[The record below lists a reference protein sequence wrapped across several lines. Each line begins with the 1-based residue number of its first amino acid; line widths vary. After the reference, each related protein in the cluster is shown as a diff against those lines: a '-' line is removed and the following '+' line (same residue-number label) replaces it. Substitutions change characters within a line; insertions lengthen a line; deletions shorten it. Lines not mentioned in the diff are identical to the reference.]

1 LNWIDE
7 LATNPPPLLPIAP
20 TKLAWHTFAGCG
32 DCGDFSSFQLLDCPV
47 SPSYFCPSAF
57 NKLFLRDHAEPCRCI
72 FVFLRLPKIRPMPD
86 SASLDIDSTIPASEK
101 LSPPI
106 ATGEQA
112 VDDEASL
119 PTDSAH
125 ASGASERLREEQEN
139 WDEDVASPV
148 DVVSPYADTIA
159 IQDDVSS
166 VEAETTDAQP
176 AQETI
181 APHPGGGA
189 VGKCLSRL
197 APAMSLLRQHTVLA
211 SACSVCLGVGSL
223 LGIWLRPSQPLE
235 VQAIVEP
242 ASAPT
247 IQLTSASTAR
257 RHEPIQPLLPFVELN
272 PAIVELGKRLFH
284 EPALSINGRTSCS
297 TCHPLHQ
304 GGTTSV
310 PLPHGVNGQP
320 HRYNAPTVL
329 NAALNCAQL
338 WDGSV
343 ATLEEQVEGPIT
355 NSHELGSSWERVTK
369 FLKHDPYYSR
379 SFTQLMEGE
388 PSPEHVRTALATFL
402 RSLITLNSKF
412 DQWLAGTEEA
422 LNSDEFGGYYLFKKF
437 DCIRC
442 HQGPG
447 AGGTMFQPLGIA
459 KAYFDQNASQTD
471 LGRYQ
476 FTKLERDRHVF
487 RVPQLR
493 NVELTAPYLHNGSV
507 ATLEEA
513 VALMIEYQ
521 CGQEVNQEDVRRITA
536 FLKTLTGELPA
547 ESRSLRD

>member
-1 LNWIDE
+1 
-7 LATNPPPLLPIAP
+7 
-20 TKLAWHTFAGCG
+20 
-32 DCGDFSSFQLLDCPV
+32 
-47 SPSYFCPSAF
+47 
-57 NKLFLRDHAEPCRCI
+57 
-72 FVFLRLPKIRPMPD
+72 MPD
-86 SASLDIDSTIPASEK
+86 SAPLDIDSTIPAPQK
-101 LSPPI
+101 LSPPT
-106 ATGEQA
+106 AAGVQA
-112 VDDEASL
+112 IDYDSSL
-119 PTDSAH
+119 PADSAQ
-125 ASGASERLREEQEN
+125 ASRDSERLRGEQEN
-139 WDEDVASPV
+139 WEDDVASPE
-148 DVVSPYADTIA
+148 DSVSPSAEPIGIEDG
-159 IQDDVSS
+159 VSS
-166 VEAETTDAQP
+166 VEALTTEAQP
-176 AQETI
+176 TEDIVA
-181 APHPGGGA
+181 APPGGSA
-189 VGKCLSRL
+189 VSKFLSRL
-197 APAMSLLRQHTVLA
+197 APAICLLRQHALLA

-223 LGIWLRPSQPLE
+223 LGIWLRPTQPPE
-235 VQAIVEP
+235 VQALLEP
-242 ASAPT
+242 VSEPT
-247 IQLTSASTAR
+247 IKLTSASTAR

-310 PLPHGVNGQP
+310 PIPQGVNGQP

-343 ATLEEQVEGPIT
+343 ATLEEQVEGPVT
-355 NSHELGSSWERVTK
+355 NPHELGSSWERVTK

-388 PSPEHVRTALATFL
+388 PTPEHVRTALATFL

-422 LNSDEFGGYYLFKKF
+422 LNSDEFGGYYLFKKY

-447 AGGTMFQPLGIA
+447 VGGTMFQPLGIA
-459 KAYFDQNASQTD
+459 KAYFDQNAPQTD

-493 NVELTAPYLHNGSV
+493 NVELTAPYLHNGAV

-521 CGQEVNQEDVRRITA
+521 CGQEVNHEDVRRITA

-547 ESRSLRD
+547 ESRSPRD